1 MPSMANDLNTVTL
14 SGTLASDAE
23 RYEKE
28 DLVVTRMRVDV
39 DGAGEKDDTATFKV
53 VAFGATAEAARDFKA
68 GDRVVLSGPL
78 KQRRDSREPAEIQ
91 ARVLIRMRPELLEHA
106 ARE

>member
-1 MPSMANDLNTVTL
+1 MANDLNTATL

-23 RYEKE
+23 SYKKE
-28 DLVVTRMRVDV
+28 DLVVTRMQVDV
-39 DGAGEKDDTATFKV
+39 DGASENDATATFKV
-53 VAFGATAEAARDFKA
+53 VAFGATAEASRDFKA

-78 KQRRDSREPAEIQ
+78 KQRRDSREPVEIQ
-91 ARVLIRMRPELLEHA
+91 ARILIRIRPELLEHA

>member
-1 MPSMANDLNTVTL
+1 MANDLNTATL

-23 RYEKE
+23 SYEKE

-39 DGAGEKDDTATFKV
+39 DGAGENDAAAAFKV
-53 VAFGATAEAARDFKA
+53 VAFGATAEACRDFKA

-78 KQRRDSREPAEIQ
+78 KQRRDSREPVEIQ
-91 ARVLIRMRPELLEHA
+91 AKVLIRMTPELLEHA
-106 ARE
+106 ARQ